1 MAIRKKATKI
11 NLATNYRYLI
21 NDSSPFSDDL
31 FGIVHFPTRFTAGK
45 NLFKLR
51 IDSRNFV
58 ENSQIHVEI
67 LDSNG
72 DPVYWEPLYYVEKDG
87 TRVIAVYI
95 YPETAPGLAT
105 VYVAGRV
112 LQSAQDRI
120 SYNRDF
126 NSPRHPDIPNAI
138 WSRRIPIAP
147 FASNDS
153 EIIYTAQ
160 PTLTIKE
167 TVQAY
172 LQPNDVFN
180 VFTQISSSNAT
191 LTITPEPGSLNT
203 SNVITAPA
211 TEGALSKNSPNFGKQ
226 FFDVSKVQ
234 ASLQTTTNT
243 QMASPVLTTLTGFSK
258 LTTKNFTLTKNMEGG
273 TLTVDNPTVTVP
285 AFTGLNSNGKVIPTS
300 QTSLEWSSNTSNIPT
315 LQQLSGS
322 YRFAI
327 SHVFNSSSA
336 RVALIGGFKNDSDNT
351 NGPFSLLVGTGTPS
365 SKVIGNVPRYT
376 QKTNSIIRTIET
388 ATSFTASFVK
398 PTEVVVTQNS
408 SSFADIIIANTEPAT
423 GDVYRIK
430 TLYKPSGFFGDF
442 IDLGDTILEQQ
453 NILID
458 TGSLETN
465 VAVGSSYEQF
475 GTFEDL
481 SEINTY
487 WSASQ
492 VGTTLSAS
500 ALTLGYNQGTLMGGA
515 ELITNW
521 SGFNQYVASPGN
533 ATIFQIRPTYRPTVY
548 AGSTYVVKFQ
558 CALPQDIDQY
568 GTEEGYI
575 DSMRLDVYVSG
586 SQVAVDASQTDVR
599 LSGDFNTDITI
610 ERTLNAP
617 FNDGGPF
624 GTRIGTIRAN
634 NTPKQTGAIKFE
646 FKALQTGPI
655 DLKFVTR
662 AGSWI
667 VGAIEVVAD
676 KQTGFTPNYVRIF
689 KRIPTEHLKTPLTF
703 KFQYYDFRSNK
714 SDLET
719 TTYGAVFNGGNVYI
733 DGTNNLMTGSTYI
746 GNTVGSGIE
755 MAGVSSGYLRSV
767 GYAGFTSASL
777 GKGPGGF
784 LMWSGSNNLTVGV
797 DTYLGVGLELIA
809 SSASYFRYRT
819 NPSEIIVQTDKFFFG
834 SQNQYISGANG
845 NIEISSSNFHLDAN
859 GNVVMQ
865 GTITATAGNIGG
877 FVINSSSL
885 ASSNGNMFISGSPA
899 IGGNDDPRYMFISS
913 SRFNVKQNGDISG
926 SQVLFTGGKV
936 GGFLITSQVISGSNI
951 VIDSVGTIRTANYIP
966 DLQGWSISSTNNGFA
981 EFENAKIRGTLS
993 TAVFEKETVNAVG
1006 GQLYVANSTTLT
1018 SSAAFPDGTYPPT
1031 ATTMSVE
1038 NASGFV
1044 LNEILSLKKVSP
1056 TGFST
1061 EYIRVMSA
1069 SRNNPSSDTDLS
1081 GQLFVERAYGFG
1093 LSGNS
1098 ASLGN
1103 SPGTAQAYSGSQVLV
1118 STGVSGSG
1126 YIRIN
1131 ANPSDPATP
1140 YIDIVER
1147 TGSGVYDVDLKA
1159 RLGDLSGLAGT
1170 PMVLGRT
1177 SPGFGLATDNVY
1189 LQGGIDA
1196 QFGNI
1201 GGFNIDSNA
1210 ITGSGFYLRGGS
1222 TGSQFFISSS
1232 NFNVKANGDMTAS
1245 NALFTGIAL
1254 ADVIRDKTITITA
1267 ANSGSYLANFNAA
1280 DASATPSYRVVMDGS
1295 LGGEIT
1301 RRIRINCKL
1310 IRPIAEFAIP
1320 GIGAGER
1327 LDFILETQVATTKL
1341 LDVFIP
1347 VRLGVIPTTYDQITL
1362 PAGASITLTTGG
1374 VTGTELYTI
1383 AGTHH
1388 PFDHVFQRNITV
1400 GDWDTAG
1407 GQILLQASASIPGN
1421 PELKSPALLLDEAT
1435 VFNNLRISPAT
1446 VTSTTAT
1453 IIGQRTL
1460 GNWDH
1465 MYGIYGGAANSHN
1478 EPLIALSSSF
1488 DQNDRRILLNGATQL
1503 ATRIVTATGGSPD
1516 ITLSISDSVIVCNHS
1531 SGTCTISITTPTDSD
1546 TGRIIRIINRQG
1558 GTVTLTGAIYIAGS
1572 GTPDTSRTTSTQYA
1586 TIELFAPGSTTVAG
1600 WIVLNETG
1608 TWS

>member
-1 MAIRKKATKI
+1 
-11 NLATNYRYLI
+11 
-21 NDSSPFSDDL
+21 
-31 FGIVHFPTRFTAGK
+31 
-45 NLFKLR
+45 
-51 IDSRNFV
+51 
-58 ENSQIHVEI
+58 
-67 LDSNG
+67 
-72 DPVYWEPLYYVEKDG
+72 
-87 TRVIAVYI
+87 
-95 YPETAPGLAT
+95 
-105 VYVAGRV
+105 
-112 LQSAQDRI
+112 
-120 SYNRDF
+120 
-126 NSPRHPDIPNAI
+126 
-138 WSRRIPIAP
+138 
-147 FASNDS
+147 
-153 EIIYTAQ
+153 
-160 PTLTIKE
+160 
-167 TVQAY
+167 
-172 LQPNDVFN
+172 
-180 VFTQISSSNAT
+180 
-191 LTITPEPGSLNT
+191 
-203 SNVITAPA
+203 
-211 TEGALSKNSPNFGKQ
+211 
-226 FFDVSKVQ
+226 
-234 ASLQTTTNT
+234 
-243 QMASPVLTTLTGFSK
+243 
-258 LTTKNFTLTKNMEGG
+258 
-273 TLTVDNPTVTVP
+273 
-285 AFTGLNSNGKVIPTS
+285 
-300 QTSLEWSSNTSNIPT
+300 
-315 LQQLSGS
+315 
-322 YRFAI
+322 
-327 SHVFNSSSA
+327 
-336 RVALIGGFKNDSDNT
+336 
-351 NGPFSLLVGTGTPS
+351 
-365 SKVIGNVPRYT
+365 
-376 QKTNSIIRTIET
+376 
-388 ATSFTASFVK
+388 
-398 PTEVVVTQNS
+398 
-408 SSFADIIIANTEPAT
+408 
-423 GDVYRIK
+423 
-430 TLYKPSGFFGDF
+430 
-442 IDLGDTILEQQ
+442 
-453 NILID
+453 
-458 TGSLETN
+458 
-465 VAVGSSYEQF
+465 
-475 GTFEDL
+475 
-481 SEINTY
+481 
-487 WSASQ
+487 
-492 VGTTLSAS
+492 
-500 ALTLGYNQGTLMGGA
+500 
-515 ELITNW
+515 
-521 SGFNQYVASPGN
+521 
-533 ATIFQIRPTYRPTVY
+533 
-548 AGSTYVVKFQ
+548 
-558 CALPQDIDQY
+558 
-568 GTEEGYI
+568 
-575 DSMRLDVYVSG
+575 
-586 SQVAVDASQTDVR
+586 
-599 LSGDFNTDITI
+599 
-610 ERTLNAP
+610 
-617 FNDGGPF
+617 
-624 GTRIGTIRAN
+624 
-634 NTPKQTGAIKFE
+634 
-646 FKALQTGPI
+646 
-655 DLKFVTR
+655 
-662 AGSWI
+662 
-667 VGAIEVVAD
+667 
-676 KQTGFTPNYVRIF
+676 
-689 KRIPTEHLKTPLTF
+689 
-703 KFQYYDFRSNK
+703 
-714 SDLET
+714 
-719 TTYGAVFNGGNVYI
+719 
-733 DGTNNLMTGSTYI
+733 
-746 GNTVGSGIE
+746 
-755 MAGVSSGYLRSV
+755 
-767 GYAGFTSASL
+767 
-777 GKGPGGF
+777 
-784 LMWSGSNNLTVGV
+784 
-797 DTYLGVGLELIA
+797 
-809 SSASYFRYRT
+809 
-819 NPSEIIVQTDKFFFG
+819 
-834 SQNQYISGANG
+834 
-845 NIEISSSNFHLDAN
+845 
-859 GNVVMQ
+859 MQ

-1446 VTSTTAT
+1446 VTSITAT

>member
-21 NDSSPFSDDL
+21 NDASPFSDDL

-45 NLFKLR
+45 NLFKIR

-126 NSPRHPDIPNAI
+126 NSPQHPDIPNAI
-138 WSRRIPIAP
+138 WSRRVPIAP

-160 PTLTIKE
+160 PALTIKE

-203 SNVITAPA
+203 SNIITPPA
-211 TEGALSKNSPNFGKQ
+211 TEGALSKNSPNFGTQ

-234 ASLQTTTNT
+234 ASLQTSTNT

-258 LTTKNFTLTKNMEGG
+258 LTVKNFTLTKNMEGG

-285 AFTGLNSNGKVIPTS
+285 AFTGLNSNGKVISNS
-300 QTSLEWSSNTSNIPT
+300 QTSLEWASNTSNIPT

-327 SHVFNSSSA
+327 SHIFNSSSA
-336 RVALIGGFKNDSDNT
+336 RVALIGGFKNNSDNT

-376 QKTNSIIRTIET
+376 QKTNAIIRTIDT

-430 TLYKPSGFFGDF
+430 TLYKPGGFFGDF

-465 VAVGSSYEQF
+465 VTVGSSYEQF
-475 GTFEDL
+475 GTFEDI

-500 ALTLGYNQGTLMGGA
+500 ALTLGYNQGILMGGA

-667 VGAIEVVAD
+667 VGAIEVIAD

-714 SDLET
+714 ADLET

-733 DGTNNLMTGSTYI
+733 DGNNNLMTGSTYI

-767 GYAGFTSASL
+767 GYVGFTSASQ

-845 NIEISSSNFHLDAN
+845 NIEISSSNFHLDAT

-877 FVINSSSL
+877 FVINSSSF
-885 ASSNGNMFISGSPA
+885 ASSNGNMFISGSPL
-899 IGGNDDPRYMFISS
+899 IGGNDDRRYMFISS
-913 SRFNVKQNGDISG
+913 SRFNVKQNGDITG

-936 GGFLITSQVISGSNI
+936 GGFLITDQVISGSNI

-1018 SSAAFPDGTYPPT
+1018 SSAAFPNGTYPPT

-1044 LNEILSLKKVSP
+1044 PNEILSLKKASP
-1056 TGFST
+1056 AGFST

-1081 GQLFVERAYGFG
+1081 GQLFVARAYGFG

-1140 YIDIVER
+1140 YIDVVER

-1170 PMVLGRT
+1170 PLVLGRT
-1177 SPGFGLATDNVY
+1177 NPGFGLATDNVY
-1189 LQGGIDA
+1189 LQGGINA

-1232 NFNVKANGDMTAS
+1232 NFNVKANGDLTAS

-1267 ANSGSYLANFNAA
+1267 ANSSSYLQNFAA
-1280 DASATPSYRVVMDGS
+1280 SDTVATPSYRVVMNGA

-1301 RRIRINCKL
+1301 RRIRINCNL
-1310 IRPIAEFAIP
+1310 IRPIGDFAIP

-1327 LDFILETQVATTKL
+1327 LDFILETEVATTKL

-1347 VRLGVIPTTYDQITL
+1347 VKVGVFPLEYDQITL
-1362 PAGASITLTTGG
+1362 PIGSSIALTTVG
-1374 VTGTELYTI
+1374 VTGTELSAI

-1388 PFDHVFQRNITV
+1388 PFDHVFQRDITV
-1400 GDWDTAG
+1400 GDWDQSG
-1407 GQILLQASASIPGN
+1407 GQIELQASASVPTSPG
-1421 PELKSPALLLDEAT
+1421 LKRPALRLNEAT
-1435 VFNNLRISPAT
+1435 VFNRLRISPAT

-1453 IIGQRTL
+1453 SIGQRTM

-1465 MYGIYGGAANSHN
+1465 MYSIIAGAATDHN
-1478 EPLIALSSSF
+1478 KPSIALSSSF
-1488 DQNDRRILLNGATQL
+1488 DQDDRRILLNGATQL

-1516 ITLSISDSVIVCNHS
+1516 ITLTTSDSVIVCNHS
-1531 SGTCTISITTPTDSD
+1531 SGTCTISVTTPTDSD

-1558 GTVTLTGAIYIAGS
+1558 GTVTLTGAIFIAGAGS
-1572 GTPDTSRTTSTQYA
+1572 PDVSRTTSTQYA
-1586 TIELFAPGSTTVAG
+1586 TIELFAPGSTTVGG

>member
-11 NLATNYRYLI
+11 DLANKYRYLI
-21 NDSSPFSDDL
+21 RDTSPFSDEL

-51 IDSRNFV
+51 IDSTNFV
-58 ENSQIHVEI
+58 ENSQIHIEI

-105 VYVAGRV
+105 VHVAGRV

-126 NSPRHPDIPNAI
+126 NSPQHPDIPNAI

-153 EIIYTAQ
+153 EIIYTTQ
-160 PTLTIKE
+160 PSLTIKE

-180 VFTQISSSNAT
+180 VFTQVTSSNAT

-203 SNVITAPA
+203 SNVIAPPA
-211 TEGALSKNSPNFGKQ
+211 TEGALSKNSPNFGTQ
-226 FFDVSKVQ
+226 FFDVSKIQ
-234 ASLQTTTNT
+234 SSLQNTTNT
-243 QMASPVLTTLTGFSK
+243 EMTSPVLTTLTGFSK
-258 LTTKNFTLTKNMEGG
+258 LTTNNFILTKNMEGG
-273 TLTVDNPTVTVP
+273 TLTVNNPTVTVP
-285 AFTGLNSNGKVIPTS
+285 GFTGLNSNGKVIPSS
-300 QTSLEWSSNTSNIPT
+300 QTALEWSSNTSNIPT
-315 LQQLSGS
+315 SQQLSGS

-336 RVALIGGFKNDSDNT
+336 RVALIGGFKNTSDNT
-351 NGPFSLLVGTGTPS
+351 NGPFSIIVGTGTPS
-365 SKVIGNVPRYT
+365 TKVVGNVAQYT
-376 QKTNSIIRTIET
+376 LKTSAIIRTIET

-408 SSFADIIIANTEPAT
+408 SSFADIIVANTEPAT

-533 ATIFQIRPTYRPTVY
+533 ATIFQIQPTYRPTVY
-548 AGSTYVVKFQ
+548 AGSTYIVKFQ
-558 CALPQDIDQY
+558 CALPHDIELY

-586 SQVAVDASQTDVR
+586 SRVSVDAAQTDAR
-599 LSGDFNTDITI
+599 LSGDFNTDISI

-617 FNDGGPF
+617 FNDGGPL
-624 GTRIGTIRAN
+624 GIRIGTIRAN

-667 VGAIEVVAD
+667 VGAIEVIAD

-714 SDLET
+714 ADLET
-719 TTYGAVFNGGNVYI
+719 ITYGAVFNGGNVYI
-733 DGTNNLMTGSTYI
+733 DGNNNLMTGSTYI

-767 GYAGFTSASL
+767 GYAGFTSASQ

-784 LMWSGSNNLTVGV
+784 LMWSGSDNLTVGV

-877 FVINSSSL
+877 FIINSSSL
-885 ASSNGNMFISGSPA
+885 ASSNGNMFISGSPL
-899 IGGNDDPRYMFISS
+899 IGGTDNPQYMFISS

-951 VIDSVGTIRTANYIP
+951 VIDSAGTIRTANYIP
-966 DLQGWSISSTNNGFA
+966 DFQGWAITANNNGFA

-1018 SSAAFPDGTYPPT
+1018 SSAAFPDGTYPPS

-1044 LNEILSLKKVSP
+1044 ANEILSLKKVSP

-1093 LSGNS
+1093 LSGDS

-1189 LQGGIDA
+1189 LQGGINA

-1201 GGFNIDSNA
+1201 GGFNIEANA
-1210 ITGSGFYLRGGS
+1210 ITGSGFYLSGAATS
-1222 TGSQFFISSS
+1222 SQFFLSSS
-1232 NFNVKANGDMTAS
+1232 NFNVKANGDVTAS

-1280 DASATPSYRVVMDGS
+1280 DGAATPSYRVVMNGT

-1301 RRIRINCKL
+1301 RRVRINCNL
-1310 IRPIAEFAIP
+1310 LRPIGDFTLP

-1347 VRLGVIPTTYDQITL
+1347 EREGLIPATYDQITL
-1362 PAGASITLTTGG
+1362 PIGASIVLTTGG
-1374 VTGTELYTI
+1374 GSGTALYTI

-1400 GDWDTAG
+1400 GDWDPDG
-1407 GQILLQASASIPGN
+1407 GRILLQASASAPANPGLKN
-1421 PELKSPALLLDEAT
+1421 PSLLLDEAT

-1453 IIGQRTL
+1453 SIGLRTM

-1465 MYGIYGGAANSHN
+1465 MYSILTGVANDANQPS
-1478 EPLIALSSSF
+1478 IALSSSL

-1531 SGTCTISITTPTDSD
+1531 SGTCTISVTNPTDSD

-1572 GTPDTSRTTSTQYA
+1572 AIPDTSRTTSTRYA

>member
-11 NLATNYRYLI
+11 DLANKYRYLI

-45 NLFKLR
+45 NLFKIR

-95 YPETAPGLAT
+95 YPETAPGIAT

-112 LQSAQDRI
+112 LRSAQDRI
-120 SYNRDF
+120 SFNRDF
-126 NSPRHPDIPNAI
+126 NSPQHPDIPNAI

-211 TEGALSKNSPNFGKQ
+211 TEGALSKNSPNFGTQ
-226 FFDVSKVQ
+226 FFDVSKIQ

-258 LTTKNFTLTKNMEGG
+258 LTVKNFTLTKNMEGG

-327 SHVFNSSSA
+327 SHIFNSSSA
-336 RVALIGGFKNDSDNT
+336 RVALIGGFKNNSDNT
-351 NGPFSLLVGTGTPS
+351 NGPFSVLVGTGTPS

-376 QKTNSIIRTIET
+376 QKANSIIRTIET

-475 GTFEDL
+475 GTFEDI

-500 ALTLGYNQGTLMGGA
+500 ALTLGYNQSILMGGA

-521 SGFNQYVASPGN
+521 SGFNQYVASPDN

-586 SQVAVDASQTDVR
+586 SRVAVDASQTDVR
-599 LSGDFNTDITI
+599 LSGDFNTDINI

-714 SDLET
+714 ADLET

-733 DGTNNLMTGSTYI
+733 DGNNNLMTGSTYI

-767 GYAGFTSASL
+767 GYTGFTSASI

-784 LMWSGSNNLTVGV
+784 LMWSGSNNLSIGV
-797 DTYLGVGLELIA
+797 DTYLGVGLELVA

-865 GTITATAGNIGG
+865 GTITATAGTIGG
-877 FVINSSSL
+877 FSITNNAISSSNNSL
-885 ASSNGNMFISGSPA
+885 ILRGNTGQITGSSVLFTGGKIGGFTISNDTLSGTGFYLSGSA
-899 IGGNDDPRYMFISS
+899 VNNGSSFFISS
-913 SRFNVKQNGDISG
+913 SGFNVKGNGDITG
-926 SQVLFTGGKV
+926 SSVLFTGGKV
-936 GGFLITSQVISGSNI
+936 GGFLITSQLISGSNI
-951 VIDSVGTIRTANYIP
+951 VIDSAGTIRTANYIP
-966 DLQGWSISSTNNGFA
+966 DFQGWSISSTNNGFA

-1044 LNEILSLKKVSP
+1044 PNEILSLKKVSP

-1170 PMVLGRT
+1170 TMVLGRT

-1189 LQGGIDA
+1189 LQGGINA

-1201 GGFNIDSNA
+1201 GGFNIEANA
-1210 ITGSGFYLRGGS
+1210 ITGSGFYLSGAATS
-1222 TGSQFFISSS
+1222 SQFFISSS
-1232 NFNVKANGDMTAS
+1232 NFNVKANGDVTAS
-1245 NALFTGIAL
+1245 NALFNGKVSAVNFTRLGVRVNGTG
-1254 ADVIRDKTITITA
+1254 TINT
-1267 ANSGSYLANFNAA
+1267 GSYMITV
-1280 DASATPSYRVVMDGS
+1280 SAGPPRRVKLVFDGS
-1295 LGGEIT
+1295 LGGNIISEMTLGSGNESIVIT
-1301 RRIRINCKL
+1301 DVLVPNTGSIGMTEVKL
-1310 IRPIAEFAIP
+1310 F
-1320 GIGAGER
+1320 
-1327 LDFILETQVATTKL
+1327 
-1341 LDVFIP
+1341 
-1347 VRLGVIPTTYDQITL
+1347 
-1362 PAGASITLTTGG
+1362 
-1374 VTGTELYTI
+1374 
-1383 AGTHH
+1383 
-1388 PFDHVFQRNITV
+1388 
-1400 GDWDTAG
+1400 
-1407 GQILLQASASIPGN
+1407 
-1421 PELKSPALLLDEAT
+1421 
-1435 VFNNLRISPAT
+1435 ISPSWIGE
-1446 VTSTTAT
+1446 VRFDDTT
-1453 IIGQRTL
+1453 
-1460 GNWDH
+1460 
-1465 MYGIYGGAANSHN
+1465 IYTDFN
-1478 EPLIALSSSF
+1478 ALPPVS
-1488 DQNDRRILLNGATQL
+1488 
-1503 ATRIVTATGGSPD
+1503 
-1516 ITLSISDSVIVCNHS
+1516 
-1531 SGTCTISITTPTDSD
+1531 
-1546 TGRIIRIINRQG
+1546 
-1558 GTVTLTGAIYIAGS
+1558 
-1572 GTPDTSRTTSTQYA
+1572 
-1586 TIELFAPGSTTVAG
+1586 
-1600 WIVLNETG
+1600 
-1608 TWS
+1608 

>member
-1 MAIRKKATKI
+1 
-11 NLATNYRYLI
+11 
-21 NDSSPFSDDL
+21 
-31 FGIVHFPTRFTAGK
+31 
-45 NLFKLR
+45 
-51 IDSRNFV
+51 
-58 ENSQIHVEI
+58 
-67 LDSNG
+67 
-72 DPVYWEPLYYVEKDG
+72 
-87 TRVIAVYI
+87 
-95 YPETAPGLAT
+95 
-105 VYVAGRV
+105 
-112 LQSAQDRI
+112 
-120 SYNRDF
+120 
-126 NSPRHPDIPNAI
+126 
-138 WSRRIPIAP
+138 
-147 FASNDS
+147 
-153 EIIYTAQ
+153 
-160 PTLTIKE
+160 
-167 TVQAY
+167 
-172 LQPNDVFN
+172 
-180 VFTQISSSNAT
+180 
-191 LTITPEPGSLNT
+191 
-203 SNVITAPA
+203 
-211 TEGALSKNSPNFGKQ
+211 
-226 FFDVSKVQ
+226 
-234 ASLQTTTNT
+234 
-243 QMASPVLTTLTGFSK
+243 
-258 LTTKNFTLTKNMEGG
+258 
-273 TLTVDNPTVTVP
+273 
-285 AFTGLNSNGKVIPTS
+285 
-300 QTSLEWSSNTSNIPT
+300 
-315 LQQLSGS
+315 
-322 YRFAI
+322 
-327 SHVFNSSSA
+327 
-336 RVALIGGFKNDSDNT
+336 
-351 NGPFSLLVGTGTPS
+351 
-365 SKVIGNVPRYT
+365 VIGNVPRYT
-376 QKTNSIIRTIET
+376 QKTSAIVRTIDS

-465 VAVGSSYEQF
+465 VTIGSSYEQF
-475 GTFEDL
+475 GTFEDI

-487 WSASQ
+487 WSASS
-492 VGTTLSAS
+492 VGALPAN

-521 SGFNQYVASPGN
+521 SGSNQYVASPGN
-533 ATIFQIRPTYRPTVY
+533 ATVFQIRPTYRPTVY
-548 AGSTYVVKFQ
+548 ADSTYVVKFQ
-558 CALPQDIDQY
+558 CALPHDIELY

-575 DSMRLDVYVSG
+575 DSMRLDVYISG
-586 SQVAVDASQTDVR
+586 SRISVDNAQTDVR
-599 LSGDFNTDITI
+599 MGDFNTDINI
-610 ERTLNAP
+610 ERTLVKP
-617 FNDGGPF
+617 FNDGGNL

-634 NTPKQTGAIKFE
+634 NTPKQTKAVQFE

-655 DLKFVTR
+655 DVKFVTR

-667 VGAIEVVAD
+667 VGAIEVIAD

-714 SDLET
+714 ADSET
-719 TTYGAVFNGGNVYI
+719 ITYGAVFNGGNVYI
-733 DGTNNLMTGSTYI
+733 DGNNNLMTGSTYI

-767 GYAGFTSASL
+767 GYGGFTSASL

-819 NPSEIIVQTDKFFFG
+819 NPSELIVQTDKFFFG
-834 SQNQYISGANG
+834 SSNQYVSGANG

-859 GNVVMQ
+859 GNVTMQ

-877 FVINSSSL
+877 FTIKSSSL
-885 ASSNGNMFISGSPA
+885 ASSNGNMFISGSPL
-899 IGGNDDPRYMFISS
+899 IGGIDNPRYMFISS
-913 SRFNVKQNGDISG
+913 SNFNVKQNGDISG

-936 GGFLITSQVISGSNI
+936 GGFRIDANSLSGTGFFLSGSATGDNFFISASNYNVKASGQITGSTVLFTGGKVGGFQITSQVISGSNI
-951 VIDSVGTIRTANYIP
+951 VIDSAGTIRTANYIP
-966 DLQGWSISSTNNGFA
+966 DFQGWAITANNNGFA

-1044 LNEILSLKKVSP
+1044 ANEILSLKKVSP

-1093 LSGNS
+1093 ISGNS

-1118 STGVSGSG
+1118 STGRSGSG

-1131 ANPSDPATP
+1131 ANPSDLATP

-1147 TGSGVYDVDLKA
+1147 TGSGVYAVDLKA
-1159 RLGDLSGLAGT
+1159 RLGDLSGLSGT

-1177 SPGFGLATDNVY
+1177 NPGFGLATDNVY
-1189 LQGGIDA
+1189 LQGGINA

-1267 ANSGSYLANFNAA
+1267 ANSSSYLQNFNAS
-1280 DASATPSYRVVMDGS
+1280 DAAATPAYRVVMNGT

-1301 RRIRINCKL
+1301 RRVRINCNL
-1310 IRPIAEFAIP
+1310 IRPIGDFAVP
-1320 GIGAGER
+1320 GIGSGER
-1327 LDFILETQVATTKL
+1327 LDFTLETQVATTKL
-1341 LDVFIP
+1341 LDVFISE
-1347 VRLGVIPTTYDQITL
+1347 RFGIFPTTYDQITL
-1362 PAGASITLTTGG
+1362 PIGASIALTTAG
-1374 VTGTELYTI
+1374 VTGDELYAI

-1388 PFDHVFQRNITV
+1388 PFDHVFQRDIIV
-1400 GDWDTAG
+1400 GDGDQSG
-1407 GQILLQASASIPGN
+1407 GQIQLQASASVPVNPG
-1421 PELKSPALLLDEAT
+1421 LKRPALLLNEAT
-1435 VFNNLRISPAT
+1435 VFNKLRISPAT

-1453 IIGQRTL
+1453 TIGLRTM

-1465 MYGIYGGAANSHN
+1465 MYSIIAGRATDANQPS
-1478 EPLIALSSSF
+1478 IALSSSF

-1516 ITLSISDSVIVCNHS
+1516 ITLTTSDSVIVCNHS
-1531 SGTCTISITTPTDSD
+1531 SGTCTISVTTPTDSD

-1558 GTVTLTGAIYIAGS
+1558 GTVTLTGAIYLAGS
-1572 GTPDTSRTTSTQYA
+1572 ATPDTSRTTSTQYA

>member
-11 NLATNYRYLI
+11 DLANKYKYILRDT
-21 NDSSPFSDDL
+21 SPFSDDL
-31 FGIVHFPTRFTAGK
+31 FGVVHFPTRFTAGK

-51 IDSRNFV
+51 IDSANFV
-58 ENSQIHVEI
+58 ENSQIHIEI
-67 LDSNG
+67 LDSSGN
-72 DPVYWEPLYYVEKDG
+72 PVYWEPLYYVEKDG
-87 TRVIAVYI
+87 TRVISVYI
-95 YPETAPGLAT
+95 YPDTAPGIAT
-105 VYVAGRV
+105 VYIAGRI
-112 LQSAQDRI
+112 LQSANDRI

-126 NSPRHPDIPNAI
+126 NSLNHPDIPNAI

-153 EIIYTAQ
+153 EIIFTTQ

-180 VFTQISSSNAT
+180 VFTEITSSGGS
-191 LTITPEPGSLNT
+191 LKITPEASSLNT
-203 SNVITAPA
+203 SNVIAPPA

-234 ASLQTTTNT
+234 ASLQNTTNT
-243 QMASPVLTTLTGFSK
+243 QMSSPVLTTLTGFSK
-258 LTTKNFTLTKNMEGG
+258 LTITNFVLTKNMEGG
-273 TLTVDNPTVTVP
+273 TLVVNNPTVTAP
-285 AFTGLNSNGKVIPTS
+285 GLTGLNSSGNVIPNS
-300 QTSLEWSSNTSNIPT
+300 QTSLEWTSNTSITPSSR
-315 LQQLSGS
+315 QLSGS

-327 SHVFNSSSA
+327 SEVINSSSA
-336 RVALIGGFKNDSDNT
+336 RVAQIGGFKNSTDNT
-351 NGPFSLLVGTGTPS
+351 NGPFSILVGTGNPS
-365 SKVIGNVPRYT
+365 TKVIGSVPRYT
-376 QKTNSIIRTIET
+376 QKTSAIIRSIDS

-487 WSASQ
+487 WSASSI
-492 VGTTLSAS
+492 GALPAN

-521 SGFNQYVASPGN
+521 SGSNQYVASPGN
-533 ATIFQIRPTYRPTVY
+533 ATVFQIQPTYRPTVY
-548 AGSTYVVKFQ
+548 ADSTYVVKFQ
-558 CALPQDIDQY
+558 CALPIDIEQY

-575 DSMRLDVYVSG
+575 DSMRLDVYISG
-586 SQVAVDASQTDVR
+586 SRIQVDNAQTDVR
-599 LSGDFNTDITI
+599 LGDFNTDINI
-610 ERTLNAP
+610 ERTLVKP
-617 FNDGGPF
+617 FNDGGEL

-634 NTPKQTGAIKFE
+634 NIPKQTKAIQFE

-655 DLKFVTR
+655 DVKFVTR

-667 VGAIEVVAD
+667 VGAIEVIAD
-676 KQTGFTPNYVRIF
+676 KQTGFSPNYVRIF

-714 SDLET
+714 ADLET
-719 TTYGAVFNGGNVYI
+719 ITYGAVFYGGNVYI
-733 DGTNNLMTGSTYI
+733 DGNNNLMTGSTYI

-767 GYAGFTSASL
+767 GYGGFTSASL

-819 NPSEIIVQTDKFFFG
+819 NPSELIVQTDKFFFG
-834 SQNQYISGANG
+834 SSNQYISGANG

-877 FVINSSSL
+877 FTINSSSL
-885 ASSNGNMFISGSPA
+885 ASSNGNMFISGSPL
-899 IGGNDDPRYMFISS
+899 IGGVDNPRYMFISS
-913 SRFNVKQNGDISG
+913 SNFNVKQNGDISG

-936 GGFLITSQVISGSNI
+936 GGFQITSQVISGSNI
-951 VIDSVGTIRTANYIP
+951 VIDSAGTIRTANYIP
-966 DLQGWSISSTNNGFA
+966 DFQGWAITANNNGFA

-1044 LNEILSLKKVSP
+1044 ANEILSLKKVSP
-1056 TGFST
+1056 TGFLT

-1093 LSGNS
+1093 ISGNS

-1103 SPGTAQAYSGSQVLV
+1103 SPGAAQAYSGSQVLV
-1118 STGVSGSG
+1118 STGRSGSG

-1131 ANPSDPATP
+1131 ANPSDLATP

-1147 TGSGVYDVDLKA
+1147 TGSGVYAVDLKA
-1159 RLGDLSGLAGT
+1159 RLGDLSGLSGT

-1177 SPGFGLATDNVY
+1177 NPGFGLATDNVY
-1189 LQGGIDA
+1189 LQGGINA

-1201 GGFNIDSNA
+1201 GGFNIESNA
-1210 ITGSGFYLRGGS
+1210 ITGSGFYLSGGS

-1267 ANSGSYLANFNAA
+1267 ANSSSYLQNFNAG
-1280 DASATPSYRVVMDGS
+1280 DVTATPSYRVVMNGS

-1301 RRIRINCKL
+1301 RRVRINCNL
-1310 IRPIAEFAIP
+1310 IRPIGDFAVP

-1341 LDVFIP
+1341 LDAFTPGKIGIFP
-1347 VRLGVIPTTYDQITL
+1347 ATYDQITMVV
-1362 PAGASITLTTGG
+1362 GSSITLTAGG
-1374 VTGTELYTI
+1374 GSGTSLFAI

-1388 PFDHVFQRNITV
+1388 PFDHDFQRNINV
-1400 GDWDTAG
+1400 GDFDADG
-1407 GQILLQASASIPGN
+1407 GVITLQASASAGN
-1421 PELKSPALLLDEAT
+1421 PGLKSPALILFEPTTYDR
-1435 VFNNLRISPAT
+1435 LRISPAT
-1446 VTSTTAT
+1446 VTTTTAT
-1453 IIGQRTL
+1453 TIGQRTI
-1460 GNWDH
+1460 GNWNTMH
-1465 MYGIYGGAANSHN
+1465 GIYTGDATNQN
-1478 EPLIALSSSF
+1478 EPIIAFSGSAN
-1488 DQNDRRILLNGATQL
+1488 QNDRRVLLNGATQL

-1516 ITLSISDSVIVCNHS
+1516 ITLTTSDSVIVCNHS
-1531 SGTCTISITTPTDSD
+1531 SGTCTISVTTPTDSD

-1572 GTPDTSRTTSTQYA
+1572 ATPDTSRTTSTRYA